1 MAAKVVY
8 NMSKQTKRFLGTLKG
23 ETRTVFKKMM
33 IGAELAAIKAKQAKL
48 TKQTT
53 GEV

>member
-33 IGAELAAIKAKQAKL
+33 VSAELSALKAKTQKIH
-48 TKQTT
+48 KQTD
-53 GEV
+53 GE